1 MKNLQNLN
9 SLTKR
14 FYRKSSMY
22 HLNLT
27 TELDEIIIG
36 CLLGDLSAEKKK
48 ILILTLDYNLNNQ
61 L

>member
-14 FYRKSSMY
+14 FYRKPSKY

-48 ILILTLDYNLNNQ
+48 Y
-61 L
+61 